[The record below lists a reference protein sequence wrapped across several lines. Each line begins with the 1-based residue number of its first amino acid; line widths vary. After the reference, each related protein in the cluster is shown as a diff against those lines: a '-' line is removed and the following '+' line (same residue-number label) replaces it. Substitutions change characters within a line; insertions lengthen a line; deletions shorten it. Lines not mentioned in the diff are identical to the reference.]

1 MIYCVADVLNSKPN
15 CGAIATSHPAEIDVV
30 KLFFFFD
37 DALIPSDDDVT
48 REINILTSRNVLN
61 RCFSLECLLIF

>member
-30 KLFFFFD
+30 KLFFFF
-37 DALIPSDDDVT
+37 LTT
-48 REINILTSRNVLN
+48 R
-61 RCFSLECLLIF
+61 